1 MAHSDSYN
9 AGMPAGE
16 NLAMGM
22 GTFTCGDYTGP
33 YNQNCATHNWYEE
46 VECWGSGDDGWK
58 NPTCTIGHLTAMIW
72 KKTTKIGCAANG
84 NYFVC
89 QYGAEP
95 PNFNSGS
102 CGDECV
108 EAAVNT
114 DAACKATNDILPLPS
129 GDAGSFSS
137 WWWPVSSNKGAESG
151 VLWKGLLAW
160 AVVSVICFAIFGA
173 DAAGKYHICES
184 SEAAAA
190 KPAGGAPPAGLS
202 LIHISAPTRPY

>member
-1 MAHSDSYN
+1 
-9 AGMPAGE
+9 
-16 NLAMGM
+16 MGM

-46 VECWGSGDDGWK
+46 VECWGFGDDGWK
-58 NPTCTIGHLTAMIW
+58 VPTCTIGHLTAMIW
-72 KKTTKIGCAANG
+72 KKTTKIGCASNG

-102 CGDECV
+102 CPTNECV
-108 EAAVNT
+108 ERKNYDEA
-114 DAACKATNDILPLPS
+114 
-129 GDAGSFSS
+129 FSS
-137 WWWPVSSNKGAESG
+137 GAKPGRRPLEGSIVEITGTPESSLLHAIDATPRCGNKGGESG

-160 AVVSVICFAIFGA
+160 AVVWVICFAIFGA

-190 KPAGGAPPAGLS
+190 KPAGGAPPAGDATVEEQPGIELAATS
-202 LIHISAPTRPY
+202 EAY